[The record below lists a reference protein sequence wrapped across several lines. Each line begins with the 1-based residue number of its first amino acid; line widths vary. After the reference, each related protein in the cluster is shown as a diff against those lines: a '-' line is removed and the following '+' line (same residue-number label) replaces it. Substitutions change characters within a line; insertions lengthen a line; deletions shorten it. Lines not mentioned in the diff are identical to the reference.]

1 MRRMVGHGI
10 AKVLFLVNQVALAQ
24 QQGDELQN
32 KLKKYKLHTITGD
45 SQRSK
50 SEYLKDFIDK

>member
-1 MRRMVGHGI
+1 MVGHGI

-32 KLKKYKLHTITGD
+32 KLMKYKLHTITGD